1 MNLRDARKKKKL
13 DAFMAERDQHRTEND
28 ASERFQKLTRAM
40 ALGKAEGKPKSKR
53 RTSRA
58 GSAEG

>member
-13 DAFMAERDQHRTEND
+13 DAFMAERDQHRTEDD
-28 ASERFQKLTRAM
+28 ASERFKELTRAM
-40 ALGKAEGKPKSKR
+40 ALGKASGKPKSKR

-58 GSAEG
+58 GSSED

>member
-13 DAFMAERDQHRTEND
+13 DAFMTERDDQPTRND

-40 ALGKAEGKPKSKR
+40 LTKQGDGKPKSKP
-53 RTSRA
+53 RTSGV
-58 GSAEG
+58 GSSKD